1 MPTYEITAPDGQVYE
16 VDAPDG
22 ATEADVMAYAQQ
34 HYAPQSAAAPEP
46 PLNPIEGMSGVD
58 LFRAGA
64 GKGLT
69 DPVRGV
75 GNLIGAVSDAEIA
88 DAKQRDAPLMET
100 GAGRAGNALG
110 AFGSFLPFAFVP
122 GANSIAGA
130 GLVSALY
137 GAATTP
143 GGAKE
148 RATSGLL
155 GAAGGSAGAAV
166 GKGLAAGARGLL
178 NSSASKGAAAA
189 QQNAVKDATTQAAR
203 NAGYVL
209 PLGQSNPTILN
220 RVLEGISGKAATT
233 QKASLLN
240 QETTNNLARQAIGI
254 PGKGPITAA
263 DIDAV
268 KQPAMAVYGEV
279 SKLSPDASQAL
290 AMWREASFDAGQ
302 YSKFYARTFDPAAQK
317 AAQKA
322 SADAA
327 TWHQIMEQEA
337 MKAGRPDLIP
347 ALQSARVT
355 LGKIGTVDKAINEST
370 GNVSARELGK
380 RVSSGKPT
388 TGELAEIG
396 RMANAYPKAVQN
408 VEGMGSVNVGSPLD
422 WGGATLASL
431 LSGNVAA
438 MGLVGARPAI
448 RAGLLSNAY
457 QKAAAVPSYGPGLLS
472 KGAVNAVEN
481 GLTQGAIRSVFPAY
495 IARQE

>member
-16 VDAPDG
+16 IDAPDG

-34 HYAPQSAAAPEP
+34 NYSPRPAAAPEP
-46 PLNPIEGMSGVD
+46 PNPTEGMSGVD
-58 LFRAGA
+58 LFRAGT

-75 GNLIGAVSDAEIA
+75 GNLVGMVSDADIA
-88 DAKQRDAPLMET
+88 EAKQRDAPLMET
-100 GAGRAGNALG
+100 GAGQAGNVLG
-110 AFGSFLPFAFVP
+110 AFASILPVVAIP
-122 GANSIAGA
+122 GANNIAGA
-130 GLVSALY
+130 GLISALY
-137 GAATTP
+137 SAATTP
-143 GGAKE
+143 GSAEE
-148 RATSGLL
+148 RAKSGLIGGAL
-155 GAAGGSAGAAV
+155 GSGGAAV
-166 GKGLAAGARGLL
+166 VKGAVAGARSLL
-178 NSSASKGAAAA
+178 NASASKGAAAA
-189 QQNAVKDATTQAAR
+189 TQNSVKDATSAAAR

-220 RVLEGISGKAATT
+220 RVLEGIAGKAATT

-290 AMWREASFDAGQ
+290 AMWREASFEAGQ
-302 YSKFYARTFDPAAQK
+302 YSRFYGRTADPAAQK

-347 ALQSARVT
+347 ALQNARVT

-380 RVSSGKPT
+380 RVSAGKPT

-396 RMANAYPKAVQN
+396 RFANAYPKAAQN
-408 VEGMGSVNVGSPLD
+408 VEGMGSVNMGSPLD
-422 WGGATLASL
+422 WAIATISALG
-431 LSGNVAA
+431 SGNAA
-438 MGLVGARPAI
+438 ALGLVAARPAI

-481 GLTQGAIRSVFPAY
+481 RLTQGAIRTVLPAY
-495 IARQE
+495 IARQQ